1 MWLVGSDLPICLL
14 PWPPSMSF
22 WSFCLR
28 GLCSGVR
35 WSRICR
41 SNRVRFA
48 WRGWGR
54 NPCCTGLSLA
64 ILSSLYLPLS
74 LRLNPFIWLGDRL
87 ALVCWATFPSIRV
100 QYQSKDA
107 AFLYPPADAC
117 TSCSGLCTY
126 CRATRISIV
135 SMLLSAPSEAAYSTS
150 SFSLRIIS
158 RYSCSLCKSIARLS
172 ANLRLDRMLLAD
184 PFSHWCR
191 NVRDLVDVEI
201 AVLILGLFYKDR
213 RRTLEVIEEP

>member
-1 MWLVGSDLPICLL
+1 MWLVGSDRPIYLL
-14 PWPPSMSF
+14 PWQPSMSF

-54 NPCCTGLSLA
+54 SPYCTGLSLA
-64 ILSSLYLPLS
+64 ILSSSYLPLS
-74 LRLNPFIWLGDRL
+74 SQLNPFIWLGDRS
-87 ALVCWATFPSIRV
+87 APVCWATFPSIRV
-100 QYQSKDA
+100 QYRSKDA
-107 AFLYPPADAC
+107 AFLYLRADAC

-135 SMLLSAPSEAAYSTS
+135 FMLLSAPSEVVYLTS
-150 SFSLRIIS
+150 SFSLRIIL
-158 RYSCSLCKSIARLS
+158 RYSCSLCKNIARLS
-172 ANLRLDRMLLAD
+172 ANLRPDRRLLAD
-184 PFSHWCR
+184 PSSRWCR

-201 AVLILGLFYKDR
+201 AVSILGLFYKDR
-213 RRTLEVIEEP
+213 LRTLEVIEEP